1 MLISPPADLLRADE
15 LSTTRIRRG
24 PWQAELRAGELDDI
38 RHAGRPVL
46 RSVRVVVRDRDWKTL
61 RSRVERIEGVDGGG
75 QLVLHGHAQ
84 QGDALVRWRLTV
96 DADGETFVVA
106 LRAEA
111 ESEFLRNRLGLIV
124 LHSPDLAGRQ
134 LTVEHP
140 DGGSTSTMFPIAISP
155 HQPALDIR
163 ALSWAGGDSGDDVEC
178 RLELTGDVF
187 EMEDQRNWTDA
198 SYKTYSTPLSLPFPV
213 ELRAGDVVE
222 QSLTLTCSPARA
234 GSDATGAA
242 SDARASDTVGA
253 SDAVGVVPLA
263 IGGRLRGT
271 TVPRLTT
278 MASTAAGLNVEGR
291 PSAWAREL
299 LVELDPA
306 TPNWAG
312 ALERALGDAG
322 SRPLDVRIVAADV
335 GAAEPVLD
343 ALAEHPSSSFARIGL
358 FGGAGHMADADT
370 SRALVAAL
378 DAHGLDIQ
386 VIAGTR
392 AHFTELNRGTDRLDS
407 WRGPIAFSITPF
419 MHDTSGHQLVESV
432 AMQRQVAAEA
442 QRIADGRPLHIGPIT
457 LGARFNA
464 VATTPAP
471 LAPGPDLAVGYGA
484 ALVEGASDPRTGAA
498 SLAAW
503 LVASV
508 AALSAPTVLSL
519 CFVEEWGPRAAS
531 HPQAVQA
538 LTWLSQLEGSTLL
551 EASAPGLAVVAA
563 TSRAGGGTVL
573 IIANLS
579 AERRAVSVPGEAST
593 VELDP
598 GHVTRIEVRPGSGPA
613 NDGLAEE

>member
-1 MLISPPADLLRADE
+1 MLTSPPADLLRADE
-15 LSTTRIRRG
+15 LTTTRIRRG
-24 PWQAELRAGELDDI
+24 PWQADLRAGELEDI

-61 RSRVERIEGVDGGG
+61 RSRVERIDGADGGG
-75 QLVLHGHAQ
+75 QLVLHGYAQ
-84 QGDALVRWRLTV
+84 QGDALVRWRITV
-96 DADGETFVVA
+96 TADDETFRLA
-106 LRAEA
+106 MRAEA
-111 ESEFLRNRLGLIV
+111 KSDVLRNRLGLIV
-124 LHSPDLAGRQ
+124 LHSPDLSGRQ
-134 LTVEHP
+134 LTVDHP
-140 DGGSTSTMFPIAISP
+140 DGGSTSTVFPIEISP

-163 ALSWAGGDSGDDVEC
+163 ALSWRGGDPGDDVEC

-198 SYKTYSTPLSLPFPV
+198 SYKTYSTPLSVPFPV
-213 ELRAGDVVE
+213 ELRAGEVVE
-222 QSLTLTCSPARA
+222 QSLTLTCTPARA
-234 GSDATGAA
+234 GSGDADDAGDAGAI
-242 SDARASDTVGA
+242 
-253 SDAVGVVPLA
+253 DAVSLT
-263 IGGRLRGT
+263 IGERLRDT

-278 MASTAAGLNVEGR
+278 MASTAAGVNGEGR
-291 PSAWAREL
+291 SAAWAREL

-306 TPNWAG
+306 TPNWAA

-322 SRPLDVRIVAADV
+322 LRPLDVRIVAAGV

-343 ALAEHPSSSFARIGL
+343 ALAAHPSSRFARIGL
-358 FGGAGHMADADT
+358 FGGAGHLADTDT

-392 AHFTELNRGTDRLDS
+392 AHFTELNRGIDRLDS
-407 WRGPIAFSITPF
+407 WRGPIVFSITPF
-419 MHDTSGHQLVESV
+419 MHDTSGYQLVESL
-432 AMQRQVAAEA
+432 AMQRQVVTAARRLA
-442 QRIADGRPLHIGPIT
+442 GGRPMHIGPIT

-471 LAPGPDLAVGYGA
+471 SAPGPDLAAGYGA
-484 ALVEGASDPRTGAA
+484 ALVEGATDPRTGAA

-508 AALSAPTVLSL
+508 AALSAPKVQTL

-538 LTWLSQLEGSTLL
+538 LTWLSQLEGATLI
-551 EASAPGLAVVAA
+551 EASAPGLAVIAIA
-563 TSRAGGGTVL
+563 SRAEGGTVL

-579 AERRAVSVPGEAST
+579 AERSAVNVPGEPSA
-593 VELDP
+593 VQLDP
-598 GHVTRIEVRPGSGPA
+598 GEVTRIELRRGSGLA
-613 NDGLAEE
+613 NDRLAEE